1 MLQCCSALAVG
12 GEGLNGRVG
21 VPHHH
26 RDEERNQTMAEKM
39 GKRREAPAREP
50 IKAMSLDE
58 MLRADA
64 VAAALVPLDRVA
76 ADIERKW
83 GPGRVEALVS
93 PETAARFASA
103 RRRLDEAIAAGV
115 VEDVAKRAAVLMRGW
130 RALDAEAAALGATP
144 LPAGAVGATVDGTR
158 YVVTMHD
165 RDAAAPGLARD
176 GETVVSLPEL
186 LRVWRHR
193 WARAAVAADAVKAVF
208 PGAVVTRVAKGEA
221 EAENGLDDEIP
232 F

>member
-1 MLQCCSALAVG
+1 M
-12 GEGLNGRVG
+12 
-21 VPHHH
+21 
-26 RDEERNQTMAEKM
+26 TTKT

-50 IKAMSLDE
+50 ARAMSLDE

-76 ADIERKW
+76 ADVERRW
-83 GPGRVEALVS
+83 GPGRVEALVG
-93 PETAARFASA
+93 PETAARFGSA
-103 RRRLDEAIAAGV
+103 RRRLDEAVESGV

-130 RALDAEAAALGATP
+130 QALDAEAGALGATP
-144 LPAGAVGATVDGTR
+144 LPAGVVGATVDGVR
-158 YVVTMHD
+158 YVVAMHD
-165 RDAAAPGLARD
+165 RDAAAPGLSCD

-186 LRVWRHR
+186 LRVWRDR
-193 WARAAVAADAVKAVF
+193 WARAAVTADAAKAVF
-208 PGAVVTRVAKGEA
+208 PGAVVARVTRDEA

>member
-1 MLQCCSALAVG
+1 
-12 GEGLNGRVG
+12 
-21 VPHHH
+21 
-26 RDEERNQTMAEKM
+26 MAIKT

-50 IKAMSLDE
+50 AREPARPMSLDE

-76 ADIERKW
+76 ADIERRW
-83 GPGRVEALVS
+83 GPGRVEALVG
-93 PETAARFASA
+93 PETAARFGSA
-103 RRRLDEAIAAGV
+103 RRRLDEAVASGV
-115 VEDVAKRAAVLMRGW
+115 VEDVAKRAAVLARGW
-130 RALDAEAAALGATP
+130 QALDAEAVALGATP
-144 LPAGAVGATVDGTR
+144 LPAGVVGATVDGAR
-158 YVVTMHD
+158 YVVAMHD

-186 LRVWRHR
+186 LRVWRDR
-193 WARAAVAADAVKAVF
+193 WARAAVTADAAKAVF

-221 EAENGLDDEIP
+221 EAKDGLDDEIP

>member
-12 GEGLNGRVG
+12 GEGLKGRVE
-21 VPHHH
+21 VQHHH
-26 RDEERNQTMAEKM
+26 RDEERNQTMATKT
-39 GKRREAPAREP
+39 GKREPAR
-50 IKAMSLDE
+50 AMSLDE

-76 ADIERKW
+76 ADVERRW

-93 PETAARFASA
+93 PETAARFGSA
-103 RRRLDEAIAAGV
+103 RRRLDEAVASGV

-130 RALDAEAAALGATP
+130 QALDAEATALGATP
-144 LPAGAVGATVDGTR
+144 LPAGVVGATVDGVR
-158 YVVTMHD
+158 YVVVAHD

-186 LRVWRHR
+186 LRVWRDR
-193 WARAAVAADAVKAVF
+193 WSRAAVSADAAKAVF
-208 PGAVVTRVAKGEA
+208 PGAVVARVTKGEA